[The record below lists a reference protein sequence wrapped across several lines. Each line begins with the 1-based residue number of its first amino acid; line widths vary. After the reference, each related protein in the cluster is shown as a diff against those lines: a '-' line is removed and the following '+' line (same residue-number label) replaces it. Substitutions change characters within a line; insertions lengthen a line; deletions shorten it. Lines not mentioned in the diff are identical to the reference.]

1 MAEAARQRLLWLDYA
16 KGIGI
21 LLVVAGHLMRGLVDN
36 GLVSANAPGYQWFD
50 FTLYTFHMPLFF
62 CLSGLTAA
70 QSLDKGR
77 APFIKSKLWTIAWPY
92 VLWSIAFG
100 ILRVLFSSKGVTWDR
115 LAWIPIYPMSIF
127 WFLYVLLMCHLV
139 FAFWP
144 ERKRSWLLG
153 LSIAAFAASEFIP
166 EIAKTVWP
174 PLFMF
179 FGAMPFYM
187 AGHYLKDFA
196 AKAPLKLWTV
206 PALTTG
212 FALSVL
218 AAHALVGWR
227 YQSILA
233 VPASLFGIAAVI
245 ALSRQVSLR
254 AGAALALLGAASMTI
269 YVSHTLI
276 ASIVRKMLERLN
288 INDLL
293 SNIAILFV
301 VCMALTLA
309 AHYILK
315 RLGWL
320 PVFGLASP
328 AKKATATRSPVASSI
343 KPAA

>member
-1 MAEAARQRLLWLDYA
+1 LWLDYA

-36 GLVSANAPGYQWFD
+36 GVVRADDAGYQWFD

-62 CLSGLTAA
+62 FLSGLTAA
-70 QSLDKGR
+70 ASLDKGR
-77 APFIKSKLWTIAWPY
+77 SPFLKGKLWTIAYPY

-144 ERKRSWLLG
+144 QQRRGWLLG
-153 LSIAAFAASEFIP
+153 LSLTAFATSEFVP
-166 EIAKTVWP
+166 ENAKAVWP

-196 AKAPLKLWTV
+196 GKAPLKFWTA
-206 PALTTG
+206 PALALG
-212 FALSVL
+212 FVLSVV
-218 AAHALVGWR
+218 AAHALVNWR

-233 VPASLFGIAAVI
+233 VPASLFGLAAVI
-245 ALSRQVSLR
+245 ALSRQVGPR
-254 AGAALALLGAASMTI
+254 TGAALAVLGAASMTI

-276 ASIVRKMLERLN
+276 ASIVRKVLERLS
-288 INDLL
+288 IDGLP

-301 VCMALTLA
+301 VCIVLPVA
-309 AHYILK
+309 AHYVLK
-315 RLGWL
+315 RLDWL
-320 PVFGLASP
+320 PVFGLAAP
-328 AKKATATRSPVASSI
+328 VKRRDTAKTPVATGI
-343 KPAA
+343 EPAA